1 MEAKTENTGEKVA
14 VENLS
19 ELTGFPTDFIK
30 KELLV
35 DGESISIEDLR
46 SKMITY
52 LENNKEMF
60 LKN

>member
-1 MEAKTENTGEKVA
+1 MDAKTENTRENVP

-19 ELTGFPTDFIK
+19 ELTGFPVDFIK

-35 DGESISIEDLR
+35 DGESISIDDLR

-52 LENNKEMF
+52 LESNKEMF
-60 LKN
+60 LKD